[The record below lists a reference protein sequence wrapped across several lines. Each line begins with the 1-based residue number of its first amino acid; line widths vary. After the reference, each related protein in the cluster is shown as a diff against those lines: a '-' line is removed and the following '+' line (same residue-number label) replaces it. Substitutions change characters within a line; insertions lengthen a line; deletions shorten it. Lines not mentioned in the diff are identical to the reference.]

1 MKALEKLNARGIDF
15 DVVNARFVKPLDLE
29 LLRNLGSRFLVTIE
43 DNVLFGGFGQMVDAA
58 LTETVVRPSVKNF
71 AYRDEFIPQGDVG
84 NLQKEYGV
92 DCEEIERYIA
102 GLFS

>member
-1 MKALEKLNARGIDF
+1 
-15 DVVNARFVKPLDLE
+15 
-29 LLRNLGSRFLVTIE
+29 
-43 DNVLFGGFGQMVDAA
+43 MVDAA
-58 LTETVVRPSVKNF
+58 LTGAGAQISVKNF
-71 AYRDEFIPQGDVG
+71 AYRDEFIPQGEVG